1 MKKILILSFV
11 LISACSTLGLNGR
24 EDAQRDAEL
33 RKEIDG
39 FETPTVEK
47 ALYESALAALENNEY
62 PKAEQFLKQLIKA
75 HPENL
80 TYLQKYAD
88 LGRRMGKCK
97 VSIGIYNSLLQK
109 DAGNLDFQ
117 EGKALCQLQ
126 MGDYEKAGRTFTEIM
141 EKDATRWRSINGA
154 GLIFV
159 SRKKYSEATQ
169 YFTLASEVS
178 GEDPTVL
185 NNMGLTKAL
194 VGNYTDAI
202 AILRNASDS
211 SKDVPEQK
219 RRVDL
224 NLALVYGIS
233 GDFDSAKAVAAPH
246 LTEPQ
251 LYNNL
256 GIYSEL
262 ARQPELAKTY
272 LNKALA
278 STTIY
283 YDRAWENLDRLDKG
297 GR

>member
-1 MKKILILSFV
+1 MKKILVLS
-11 LISACSTLGLNGR
+11 LIFLSSCSALGLNGH
-24 EDAQRDAEL
+24 DQAKRDKEL
-33 RKEIDG
+33 KAEIDA
-39 FETPTVEK
+39 FETPSVEK
-47 ALYESALAALENNEY
+47 ALYESALTALEDNEY
-62 PKAEQFLKQLIKA
+62 PKAEQYLKQLMKD
-75 HPENL
+75 HPDNP

-88 LGRRMGKCK
+88 LGRKMGKCK
-97 VSIGIYNSLLQK
+97 VSLSIYTALLAK
-109 DAGNLDFQ
+109 DEGNLDFQ

-126 MGDYEKAGRTFTEIM
+126 MGDYEKAGRAFTEIM

-154 GLIFV
+154 GLIFI
-159 SRKKYSEATQ
+159 SRKKYAEATQ

-178 GEDPTVL
+178 GEDPSVL

-202 AILRNASDS
+202 DILKKASTS
-211 SKDVPEQK
+211 SKEVPEQK

-233 GDFDSAKAVAAPH
+233 GDFDSAKATAAPH

-262 ARQPELAKTY
+262 AHQPELAKTY